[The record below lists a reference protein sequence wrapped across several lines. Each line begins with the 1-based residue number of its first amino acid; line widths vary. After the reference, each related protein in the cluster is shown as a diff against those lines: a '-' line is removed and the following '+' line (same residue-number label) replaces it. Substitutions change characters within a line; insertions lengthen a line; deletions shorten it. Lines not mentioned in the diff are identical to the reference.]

1 MVSNLSKMT
10 EKIEENQPPRL
21 RIHNKRAKNCRT
33 WVGPQASLTHALSGL
48 HQLPTGLA
56 WAVQPKL
63 PVRTGP
69 LPAIYTS
76 ALSSLPISGLTVNEE
91 EKYVHR
97 DQKTY
102 KKKILTQMA
111 TNGEENQAGRHQE
124 VGHKSLLQSDAL
136 YQVYI

>member
-1 MVSNLSKMT
+1 M
-10 EKIEENQPPRL
+10 
-21 RIHNKRAKNCRT
+21 
-33 WVGPQASLTHALSGL
+33 GPQASLTHALSGL

-56 WAVQPKL
+56 RAVQPKL
-63 PVRTGP
+63 PARTGP

-102 KKKILTQMA
+102 KKKILTLMA

>member
-1 MVSNLSKMT
+1 
-10 EKIEENQPPRL
+10 
-21 RIHNKRAKNCRT
+21 
-33 WVGPQASLTHALSGL
+33 
-48 HQLPTGLA
+48 
-56 WAVQPKL
+56 
-63 PVRTGP
+63 
-69 LPAIYTS
+69 
-76 ALSSLPISGLTVNEE
+76 LTVNEE